1 MTRLLLIRHA
11 DNDWVRSGRL
21 AGWTPDIHLN
31 ETGQRQAEA
40 LGERLAAAKLRAVY
54 SSPLERAVETAQA
67 VLKRHPDLELRIEE
81 GLGEVHFGAWTG
93 KRLRKL
99 ARTRLWQ
106 VVQGYPS
113 GMRFPKGESFHEMQA
128 RVVGTLERIAGEHPQ
143 GTVAIFSHSD
153 VIKAVVAHY
162 AGMHLDLFQRIVI
175 SPASISIIDLH
186 RMRPFIVRL
195 NDISHYDHQ
204 RESG

>member
-67 VLKRHPDLELRIEE
+67 VLKHHPDLELRIEE